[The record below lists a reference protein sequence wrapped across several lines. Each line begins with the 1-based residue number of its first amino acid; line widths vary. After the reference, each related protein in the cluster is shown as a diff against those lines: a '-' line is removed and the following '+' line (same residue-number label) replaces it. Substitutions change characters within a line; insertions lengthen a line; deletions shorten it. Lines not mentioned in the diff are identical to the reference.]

1 MERKTK
7 KIKSKKEKNLIKLDI
22 VFILCCFIY
31 VFKDNG
37 IYIWK
42 ELTEYLNVFNGDALD
57 CIIIILAILWEYTI
71 TFFSKCFIFIAIY
84 LAFRLTKM
92 KIIKENNKYEVID
105 NIKYYR
111 ERFNNITPAE
121 ISLIVDLEIESKK
134 DIMATILQLSQK
146 DMLEFDDKKIIIKN
160 EYNVEDLRL
169 SERQIIEMIRNKDF
183 NQENI
188 KLWKK
193 YCIEE
198 AKEDGYIKE
207 KSQSSRKIDFSK
219 NNKLTVGAFYVIFI
233 TIILMIFYMF
243 TSPSL
248 NMYERLYEFE
258 QYEQKN
264 SISEIEILNKNPE
277 MKKIFVEILVG
288 GAPFMIGATMIIISF
303 FIILGTP
310 IYRWMK
316 RKIYK
321 VIEKG
326 GMYERTKEG
335 KILVEQIIGIKNYIH
350 DFSLLSE
357 KEKEDISLWEDF
369 LIYAVVLEENKDIID
384 DICNYKNIRFN
395 IISEILE

>member
-146 DMLEFDDKKIIIKN
+146 DILEFDDKKIIIKN

>member
-57 CIIIILAILWEYTI
+57 CIIIILAILWEHTI

>member
-248 NMYERLYEFE
+248 NMYERLYKFE

-369 LIYAVVLEENKDIID
+369 LIYAVVLEENKYIID